1 MAEQELEAQERVAEH
16 SLLVRLLEARRR
28 NALLLSAALILV
40 IALIDRQVQENYSLG
55 TLYIVAVLIASPFLP
70 VWLLAPL
77 AGFCAFLREHYAP
90 YGWGE
95 GAVPRVLYVF
105 VGYFFGGLFGH
116 EMAKNRRMVMRHNRE
131 MREQI
136 VARQEAEKQLRGL
149 IESSPAAIL
158 TLDSAGCVELA
169 NQAAH
174 QIFGLPQGELRGRDI
189 AEYLP
194 VIAELL
200 AGQDSDMPYRAAT
213 NCRGRRSGGEA
224 FLACVWFATFPTRDG
239 TRLAAIIT
247 DASED
252 LRDWQETSLQS
263 LLRSTRVLVGSV
275 SHEIRNICAAIAVVH
290 ANLGRISGVAATED
304 YAALGTLA
312 QGLAKLTTVE
322 LQSGGDSELLGSVS
336 LETLVEEFR
345 IVMGPS
351 LEADEVELAIELQ
364 PGLPEVTG
372 DHHGLLQVL
381 LNLGRNSL
389 RAMSQAEYRRLQ
401 VTGRMQEDGSV
412 LLRFQDSGPGVAAPE
427 KLFQPFQQGAEAVG
441 LGLFVSRA
449 IVRACEGELYHEPS
463 AAGCTMCLKLK
474 PFSGGESHTESQA
487 TEVPA

>member
-1 MAEQELEAQERVAEH
+1 
-16 SLLVRLLEARRR
+16 
-28 NALLLSAALILV
+28 
-40 IALIDRQVQENYSLG
+40 
-55 TLYIVAVLIASPFLP
+55 
-70 VWLLAPL
+70 
-77 AGFCAFLREHYAP
+77 
-90 YGWGE
+90 
-95 GAVPRVLYVF
+95 
-105 VGYFFGGLFGH
+105 
-116 EMAKNRRMVMRHNRE
+116 
-131 MREQI
+131 
-136 VARQEAEKQLRGL
+136 
-149 IESSPAAIL
+149 
-158 TLDSAGCVELA
+158 
-169 NQAAH
+169 
-174 QIFGLPQGELRGRDI
+174 
-189 AEYLP
+189 
-194 VIAELL
+194 
-200 AGQDSDMPYRAAT
+200 
-213 NCRGRRSGGEA
+213 
-224 FLACVWFATFPTRDG
+224 
-239 TRLAAIIT
+239 
-247 DASED
+247 
-252 LRDWQETSLQS
+252 
-263 LLRSTRVLVGSV
+263 VLVGSV

-401 VTGRMQEDGSV
+401 VTGRMQDDGSV